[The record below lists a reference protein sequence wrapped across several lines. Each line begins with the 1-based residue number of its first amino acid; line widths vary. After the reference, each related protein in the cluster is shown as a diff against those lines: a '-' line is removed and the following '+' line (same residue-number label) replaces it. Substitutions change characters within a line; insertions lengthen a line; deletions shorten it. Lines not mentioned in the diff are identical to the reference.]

1 MRYVR
6 NGFFIIE
13 SRACVQGAFSGFC
26 TQTQCEMITN
36 TNDGARMC
44 LNVNS
49 EQYWSARHSYTQIP
63 IAYVLALAIAGYIH
77 KSTDPKLLIPML
89 TVPSNTL
96 FAISVCSP
104 TAHAIHLSKN
114 TINKHFQFGSWSH
127 CRAISSY
134 HFHIFSVSFE
144 SFGLVGHRNLYK
156 NTAHRTHCVV
166 RVVFFSF
173 SRVHHSHV
181 VRIIDKV
188 FLVRLCLSPINCNN
202 NEKRIRIKSTKTLT
216 QSITSSARQRR
227 SPWTILRQ

>member
-166 RVVFFSF
+166 RVVFFFLLSCSSF
-173 SRVHHSHV
+173 
-181 VRIIDKV
+181 
-188 FLVRLCLSPINCNN
+188 
-202 NEKRIRIKSTKTLT
+202 
-216 QSITSSARQRR
+216 ARR
-227 SPWTILRQ
+227 SYHWKGFSCSPLFIANKLQQQRKTNSNKKHENAHPIDYI